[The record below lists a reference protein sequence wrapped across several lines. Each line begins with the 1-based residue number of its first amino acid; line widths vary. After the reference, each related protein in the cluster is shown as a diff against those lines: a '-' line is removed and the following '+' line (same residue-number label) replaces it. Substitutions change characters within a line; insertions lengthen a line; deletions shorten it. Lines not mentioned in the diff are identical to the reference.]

1 MGIEKMLEHFSLVPR
16 EIAAFGDGE
25 NDLEMLRRAG
35 IGVAMGGSPPAVQ
48 AAADFVTDSVEQ
60 DGIAKALARLE
71 IL

>member
-1 MGIEKMLEHFSLVPR
+1 MKPKKGFTLVELIVVIAVIGIL
-16 EIAAFGDGE
+16 AAVLIPTFTGANESARKG
-25 NDLEMLRRAG
+25 
-35 IGVAMGGSPPAVQ
+35 AVQ